1 MMRRELTRPGIR
13 PVITGLAVIVALLL
27 ASVPVAS
34 ADGGHSGAPV
44 VTCRDTAIRARPVV
58 ICRDTM
64 LPLITTAAHP
74 ATVVTVAPP
83 VGNGV
88 ELSDVR
94 GRYSSTVIAE
104 TSPSRKA

>member
-1 MMRRELTRPGIR
+1 
-13 PVITGLAVIVALLL
+13 
-27 ASVPVAS
+27 
-34 ADGGHSGAPV
+34 
-44 VTCRDTAIRARPVV
+44 
-58 ICRDTM
+58 M

-74 ATVVTVAPP
+74 ATAVTVAPP